1 MTTLEKITL
10 LLESK
15 ELNRKQFAELS
26 GIPYTTVMNWYTRGA
41 NSMTLSS
48 FKRICDY
55 FHVTMDSMAR
65 DYMDI
70 EYYDPASKDFYTN
83 ENERALLIAFRKA
96 DIIDQTSIRRTLH
109 LNDTDQK
116 KSASVS

>member
-1 MTTLEKITL
+1 MTLIEKISFL
-10 LLESK
+10 MK
-15 ELNRKQFAELS
+15 KNGLNKK
-26 GIPYTTVMNWYTRGA
+26 
-41 NSMTLSS
+41 TLSEQIGMPYS
-48 FKRICDY
+48 TIDGFFKVSYENMKLSNFRKLCDF